1 MNNEHGATSLSN
13 GAHADGASSDIPQ
26 EDIDRVRDIIL
37 GPDTVRQRLRRSE
50 ADRLREIIF
59 GPQMEDYERRFT
71 DLRRESERMGS
82 DLRLMQERV
91 GEFEKGVSRRVE
103 LIELELRKVSD
114 ELRREMDRGRS
125 RDALLQQL
133 STQVR
138 QHEETIV
145 GAVEGVLDLRK
156 SHAMHE
162 ADIRS
167 NKVGMIETRD
177 QIEQRTQ
184 TVRRE
189 LRTAE
194 DTLRAEPRRFAD
206 RLEHQKTDRKA
217 LASMLTE
224 IATRLETGN
233 TVTGL
238 LEGLTGTK
246 D

>member
-1 MNNEHGATSLSN
+1 MSDEYPLDPATN
-13 GAHADGASSDIPQ
+13 GSVPENTVGEIPQ
-26 EDIDRVRDIIL
+26 EDIDRVREIIL
-37 GPDTVRQRLRRSE
+37 GPDTARQRLRRAE

-59 GPQMEDYERRFT
+59 GAQMEEYERRFI
-71 DLRRESERMGS
+71 DLRRESERMS
-82 DLRLMQERV
+82 IDLRQMQERA
-91 GEFEKGVSRRVE
+91 GEYEKGTARRVE
-103 LIELELRKVSD
+103 TLELELRKVSD
-114 ELRREMDRGRS
+114 ELRREMERGRS

-133 STQVR
+133 ANQVR

-145 GAVEGVLDLRK
+145 GAIEGVLDLRK
-156 SHAMHE
+156 SHALHE

-167 NKVGMIETRD
+167 HKVGMIETRD

-184 TVRRE
+184 TIRRE
-189 LRTAE
+189 IRTTE
-194 DTLRAEPRRFAD
+194 DTLRAELRRFAD

-238 LEGLTGTK
+238 LEGLSGSK